1 MENGSTSKIDFKDT
15 FIAAYHYLRIFN
27 SWVEAY
33 EYKPNSS
40 GEVENP
46 VLTGVPFNDA
56 YRYMDWLVTVPLLL
70 IEIVFV
76 MKLSDEETKKKAITL
91 GWASGLMICI
101 GYPGELVTEGDLG
114 VHCHQRRVRSF
125 SEVLDPARTVLDSRQ
140 LVDLPSC

>member
-1 MENGSTSKIDFKDT
+1 MQ
-15 FIAAYHYLRIFN
+15 A
-27 SWVEAY
+27 
-33 EYKPNSS
+33 
-40 GEVENP
+40 P

-56 YRYMDWLVTVPLLL
+56 YRYMDWLLTVPLLL

-114 VHCHQRRVRSF
+114 VRWLYWGLAILPLGVRRRVRAF
-125 SEVLDPARTVLDSRQ
+125 PRPRNLLQPRDRQ
-140 LVDLPSC
+140 PGLHHLGS